1 MGKNNIYF
9 GNDIANGTGML
20 VITAKRLPLNSR
32 GSVRPTDEY
41 SSKFDPEG
49 VAQHT
54 PWGTPSACIS
64 VADTFSAGHDLRL
77 LSVDAFSVFMPTAIL
92 LLFFLYSLIR

>member
-49 VAQHT
+49 VAQR
-54 PWGTPSACIS
+54 IK
-64 VADTFSAGHDLRL
+64 AGRSRNDPFLWIIIE
-77 LSVDAFSVFMPTAIL
+77 VFIL
-92 LLFFLYSLIR
+92 HSK